1 MSSKYSLV
9 YDAKITQA
17 LAPAA
22 DAAGRNGAWVDTFNA
37 DKMFVVVDVNQGDAA
52 APVTLTFQQ
61 AQDVSGT
68 GAKAPS
74 GAAFIWA
81 NLNQSASDTLVPQAA
96 GTSFTLPGA
105 AASMKIAFEIPLASF
120 LDVTNSYRTLRVI
133 TSASNAANITAANY
147 FGTPLRFSQQNPPSG
162 LT

>member
-22 DAAGRNGAWVDTFNA
+22 DAAGRNGAWVDCLNA
-37 DKMFVVVDVNQGDAA
+37 DKMFVICDINQGDAA

-61 AQDVSGT
+61 AQDTSGT
-68 GAKAPS
+68 GAKAPL

-81 NLNQSASDTLVPQAA
+81 NVNQASSDTLVPQPA
-96 GTSFTLPGA
+96 GVSFTLPGA

-120 LDVTNSYRTLRVI
+120 LDVTNGFRTLRVI